1 MNKRLT
7 LSLSAVALVS
17 ATALSACSS
26 SSSSTASAGSS
37 AAATSGASQ
46 PTGSPITVE
55 VITELTSVS
64 PAPEDVAAAQA
75 AADAVNASGGINGHP
90 LKVISCDAGDGSS
103 VTQAVNCARGL
114 VSNSSVLA
122 EVGDFEI
129 AQDQVNTVLNA
140 AKVPNIGPPPNGQ
153 SVLSSP
159 NSFPLSGSEG
169 ASIGIPLA
177 DAGAKKISVA
187 YVNSPEAAA
196 ALPFTKAVLGVS
208 RPGTSVLGGIPID
221 LTTTD
226 LTPYVSKAAS
236 GDGVALAVIP
246 SQLASWLTVAKSGNF
261 TQKLGVSGSSLAPA
275 ELKALGSKADGLL
288 VASGLPLVTS
298 SLPGIVKFRQQMG
311 QYASGQTL
319 DAISLN
325 GWLDTWAFAQVARTI
340 SGPVTRASVMSAF
353 SNLTNFNVFGLLPPG
368 FSTTKDFAF
377 PGLSRLF
384 NQYTVEGVVKNGQL
398 VQTSAGYVPVFTK
411 QG

>member
-1 MNKRLT
+1 
-7 LSLSAVALVS
+7 VA
-17 ATALSACSS
+17 
-26 SSSSTASAGSS
+26 G
-37 AAATSGASQ
+37 
-46 PTGSPITVE
+46 
-55 VITELTSVS
+55 
-64 PAPEDVAAAQA
+64 AQA
-75 AADAVNASGGINGHP
+75 AAAAVNASGGINGHP

-114 VSNSSVLA
+114 VSNAGAMA

-129 AQDQVNTVLNA
+129 DQDQVNTILNA
-140 AKVPNIGPPPNGQ
+140 AKVANVGPQPNGQ

-159 NSFPLSGSEG
+159 NSFPLAGSEG
-169 ASIGIPLA
+169 AAIGIPLA

-187 YVNSPEAAA
+187 YVNSPQAAA

-226 LTPYVSKAAS
+226 LTPFVTKGAT

-246 SQLASWLTVAKSGNF
+246 AQLASWLTVAKSGNYS
-261 TQKLGVSGSSLAPA
+261 QKLAVSGSSLLPA

-288 VASGLPLVTS
+288 VDSGLPLVTS
-298 SLPGIVKFRQQMG
+298 SMPGVVKYRQQMN
-311 QYASGQTL
+311 QYASGQAQDT
-319 DAISLN
+319 ISLG
-325 GWLDTWAFAQVARTI
+325 GWLDTWAFEQVARTI

-353 SNLTNFNVFGLLPPG
+353 SSLTNFNVFGLLPSG
-368 FSTTKDFAF
+368 FSTTKNFSF
-377 PGLSRLF
+377 PGRGRLF